1 MNIIKILSN
10 TANTQNTHWLN
21 KDYGIRSNE
30 EFSKYAVSSQLGKIK
45 NTLLT
50 IFRESMCTIE
60 AAIKNYILFPF
71 FASNNYK
78 NLTAEKTNKIALAV
92 FFESLNGKPADW
104 NDYISK
110 FQTISKDVPEFD
122 VELFAPGVPK
132 SGHCTLEDPE
142 LKTIYE
148 KICQWADHN
157 PGKPIVFFGHSNG
170 TRVSLYLEQLLR
182 ARAPK
187 TPVYLSFAGGVL
199 FGTSLI
205 QAFTKKISSWLLY
218 KFTFGF
224 MTPIVCKELALGSA
238 SSKDLLEKARL
249 PLNDGVAQRYYRKY
263 SAIQDACVIEH
274 GSSLPILN
282 VNGTQSGKKE
292 KDYLVPGNGHVSLL
306 NSLVSEQVEKAF
318 HWINKS
324 NGVVDTKL
332 RYRLNNDVHVL
343 KNRALGIV
351 EIKDHRSLITK
362 VQNVAR
368 AVLNHVKTGL
378 LKIKRRT
385 AAACSNDKSP
395 ADLLQALPW
404 SASNDSKGLYLF
416 IHGLRGHPTDW
427 NSYQEEIKRKDPH
440 AHLFAPQ
447 VPLEGNCALATAANP
462 LLEVV
467 SNYLKKF
474 PGLPVTLM
482 GTSNGGR
489 IASCIESKL
498 DPELLGTS
506 RLSIV
511 SIAGVHNGTKVVD
524 LIKKLRLL
532 PLAKLNNDLAEE
544 FAFGSRVAQENLSAW
559 QNKQYVWKY
568 QNRSV
573 RHLFCATTE
582 DEQVRDLTSSLPYE
596 GTMNS
601 VYKVFNGHS
610 HTSIVEGARADVMKW
625 LSI

>member
-10 TANTQNTHWLN
+10 AANIQNNLWLN

-30 EFSKYAVSSQLGKIK
+30 EFSKYAVSGRLGKIK

-50 IFRESMCTIE
+50 IFRESVCTIE
-60 AAIKNYILFPF
+60 TAVRNYIVFPF
-71 FASNNYK
+71 FASNAHK
-78 NLTAEKTNKIALAV
+78 DLTAEKTNKNALAV

-104 NDYISK
+104 DAYFSK
-110 FQTISKDVPEFD
+110 FKAISKDVTGFD

-132 SGHCTLEDPE
+132 SGHCTLQDPE

-148 KICQWADHN
+148 KILRWADHN

-170 TRVSLYLEQLLR
+170 TRVSLHLEQLLR

-187 TPVYLSFAGGVL
+187 IPVYLSFAGGVL

-205 QAFTKKISSWLLY
+205 QAFTKKISTWLLY

-224 MTPIVCKELALGSA
+224 MTPVVCKELALGSA

-249 PLNDGVAQRYYRKY
+249 PLDEGVAERYYRKY
-263 SAIQDACVIEH
+263 SAMQDACVIEH
-274 GSSLPILN
+274 GSSLPIIN
-282 VNGTQSGKKE
+282 VNGTQKGKKE
-292 KDYLVPGNGHVSLL
+292 KDYLVSGNGHVSLL
-306 NSLVSEQVEKAF
+306 NSLVEEQVEKAF
-318 HWINKS
+318 HWINKC
-324 NGVVDTKL
+324 NGVVGSKV
-332 RYRLNNDVHVL
+332 RYQLKNSVHVL
-343 KNRALGIV
+343 KNCALGTVDI
-351 EIKDHRSLITK
+351 EDHRSLIAK
-362 VQNVAR
+362 VHNVAQ
-368 AVLNHVKTGL
+368 AVLNHIKTCL
-378 LKIKRRT
+378 LKIRRRS
-385 AAACSNDKSP
+385 AVCKNDKSP
-395 ADLLQALPW
+395 SNLLESLPW

-427 NSYQEEIKRKDPH
+427 NSYQEEIKRKNPH

-447 VPLEGNCALATAANP
+447 VPLEGNCALETAAYP

-467 SNYLKKF
+467 NNYLKKF
-474 PGLPVTLM
+474 PGRPVTLM

-489 IASCIESKL
+489 IAAYIESKL
-498 DPELLGTS
+498 DPEILGSS

-524 LIKKLRLL
+524 LVKKLHLL
-532 PLAKLNNDLAEE
+532 PLARLNKDLADE
-544 FAFGSRVAQENLSAW
+544 FIFGSRVAKENLSAW
-559 QNKQYVWKY
+559 QNKQYVWKH

-610 HTSIVEGARADVMKW
+610 HTSIVEGARADVLKW

>member
-1 MNIIKILSN
+1 MNKIKISN
-10 TANTQNTHWLN
+10 NAISTQNTLWLN

-30 EFSKYAVSSQLGKIK
+30 EFSKYIVSNRLGKIK

-60 AAIKNYILFPF
+60 TAIKNYILFSF
-71 FASNNYK
+71 FASNKYQ
-78 NLTAEKTNKIALAV
+78 NLTTEKTNKNALVV

-104 NDYISK
+104 NEYIAK
-110 FQTISKDVPEFD
+110 FQAISKDIPEFD

-132 SGHCTLEDPE
+132 SGHCTLKDPE

-148 KICQWADHN
+148 KVCQWADHN

-170 TRVSLYLEQLLR
+170 TRVSLHLEQLLR
-182 ARAPK
+182 TRAPT

-218 KFTFGF
+218 RFTFGF
-224 MTPIVCKELALGSA
+224 MTPVVCKELALGSA
-238 SSKDLLEKARL
+238 SSKDLVEKARL

-282 VNGTQSGKKE
+282 VDGAQNGKNE
-292 KDYLVPGNGHVSLL
+292 KDYLVSGNGHVSLL

-318 HWINKS
+318 HWINKC
-324 NGVVDTKL
+324 NKVVGSKA
-332 RYRLNNDVHVL
+332 RYRLKNDVHVL
-343 KNRALGIV
+343 KNRALGTV
-351 EIKDHRSLITK
+351 EIKDHRLFTTK
-362 VQNVAR
+362 VQNVAQ
-368 AVLNHVKTGL
+368 AILNHAKMGL
-378 LKIKRRT
+378 LKIRRRS
-385 AAACSNDKSP
+385 AAVKNNKSP
-395 ADLLQALPW
+395 SDLLQSVPW
-404 SASNDSKGLYLF
+404 VSSNDSKGLYLF

-447 VPLEGNCALATAANP
+447 VPLEGNCALEIAAKP

-467 SNYLKKF
+467 NNYLKKF
-474 PGLPVTLM
+474 PGRPITLM

-489 IASCIESKL
+489 IAAYIESNL

-511 SIAGVHNGTKVVD
+511 SLAGVHNGTKVVD
-524 LIKKLRLL
+524 LVKKLRLL
-532 PLAKLNNDLAEE
+532 PLVKLNKDLANE

-559 QNKQYVWKY
+559 QNKQYVWKD

-582 DEQVRDLTSSLPYE
+582 DEQVRDLSSSLPFE
-596 GTMNS
+596 GTMDS

-610 HTSIVEGARADVMKW
+610 HTSIVEGARSDVMKW